1 MKILIRLPN
10 WLGDVVMSTAFVN
23 AVGQLYPD
31 AQIDVIIKKELSN
44 IAPLIPGITQI
55 HPFSKQDFSGLS
67 GVYRFGK
74 KLKAEKYDLFFNLPQ
89 SLSSLVMGWATR
101 AKKRVGFGKEGG
113 FFLLT
118 NSLKKPVNL
127 HRVDEYVS
135 LLEQFTGKTIAH
147 KQVKLNA
154 SVTEP
159 KQNNRVLVNF
169 NSEASSRR
177 MPLDKG
183 RGLLN
188 KLTAAFPDITFGLIG
203 SPKEVDFVSQLITGS
218 ENPERLE
225 NYAGKTHLPDLCSLM
240 AQSAAMLTT
249 DSGPAHLANSVGTP
263 VIVLFGAG
271 NEYNTAPYNKQNLI
285 VLRYGKLTCEPC
297 VRNTCKLYGVPRCM
311 ELLDELQII
320 NTLSQYTNYA

>member
-10 WLGDVVMSTAFVN
+10 WLGDVVMSTAFVA
-23 AVGQLYPD
+23 AVRQLYPD
-31 AQIDVIIKKELSN
+31 AQIDAIIKKELNN
-44 IAPLIPGITQI
+44 IAPLIPGLTQI
-55 HPFSKQDFSGLS
+55 HPFSKQEFSGIM

-74 KLKAEKYDLFFNLPQ
+74 KLRAEKYDLFFNLPQ
-89 SLSSLVMGWATR
+89 SLSSFVMGWAAS

-118 NSLKKPVNL
+118 NSYKKPVNL
-127 HRVDEYVS
+127 HRVDEYIS
-135 LLEQFTGKTIAH
+135 LLEQFSSKTIAD

-154 SVTEP
+154 PVTEP
-159 KQNNRVLVNF
+159 KQNTRVLINF

-183 RGLLN
+183 RVLLN
-188 KLTAAFPDITFGLIG
+188 QLTTAFPDITFGLIG
-203 SPKEVDFVSQLITGS
+203 SPKEADFVNQLISGS
-218 ENPERLE
+218 DNPERLE
-225 NYAGKTHLPDLCSLM
+225 NYAGKTDLPGLCSVM
-240 AQSAAMLTT
+240 AQSAALLTT

-271 NEYNTAPYNKQNLI
+271 NEHNTAPYNKQNLTI
-285 VLRYGKLTCEPC
+285 LRYGKLTCEPC

-311 ELLDELQII
+311 ELLDGLQII
-320 NTLSQYTNYA
+320 NALNQEARY

>member
-10 WLGDVVMSTAFVN
+10 WLGDVVMSTAFV
-23 AVGQLYPD
+23 ATVKQLYPD
-31 AQIDVIIKKELSN
+31 AQIDAIIKKELSN
-44 IAPLIPGITQI
+44 IVPLIPGLTQI
-55 HPFSKQDFSGLS
+55 HPFSKQEYSGLS

-74 KLKAEKYDLFFNLPQ
+74 KLRTERYDLFFNLPQ
-89 SLSSLVMGWATR
+89 SLSSFVMGWATS

-113 FFLLT
+113 SFLLT
-118 NSLKKPVNL
+118 NSYKKPANV

-135 LLEQFTGKTIAH
+135 LLEQFAGKTLPREP
-147 KQVKLNA
+147 VKLNA
-154 SVTEP
+154 VTTNP
-159 KQNNRVLVNF
+159 KQTNQVLINF

-183 RGLLN
+183 RALLN
-188 KLTAAFPDITFGLIG
+188 KLTSTFTNTTFCLIG
-203 SPKEVDFVSQLITGS
+203 SPKEAVFVSQLIIGS
-218 ENPERLE
+218 ENSDRLE
-225 NYAGKTHLPDLCSLM
+225 NYAGKTDLPGLCSLM

-263 VIVLFGAG
+263 VIALFGAG
-271 NEYNTAPYNKQNLI
+271 NEHNTAPYNKQNLT
-285 VLRYGKLTCEPC
+285 VLRYGKLACEPC

-320 NTLSQYTNYA
+320 NTLSLYLNHA

>member
-44 IAPLIPGITQI
+44 IAPLIPGLTRI
-55 HPFSKQDFSGLS
+55 HPFSKQEFSGLG

-74 KLKAEKYDLFFNLPQ
+74 NLKAEKYDLFFNLPQ
-89 SLSSLVMGWATR
+89 SLSSLVMAWATR

-135 LLEQFTGKTIAH
+135 LLEQFTGKAISN

-154 SVTEP
+154 PVTEP
-159 KQNNRVLVNF
+159 KQNNRMLINF

-183 RGLLN
+183 RALLN
-188 KLTAAFPDITFGLIG
+188 KLTATFPDMTFGLIG
-203 SPKEVDFVSQLITGS
+203 APKEADFVNQLITGS
-218 ENPERLE
+218 ENPGRLE
-225 NYAGKTHLPDLCSLM
+225 NYAGKTDLPGLCSLM

-271 NEYNTAPYNKQNLI
+271 NEHNTAPYNKQNLT

-320 NTLSQYTNYA
+320 NALNQESRH

>member
-44 IAPLIPGITQI
+44 IAPLIPGLTQI
-55 HPFSKQDFSGLS
+55 HPFSKQEFSGLG

-74 KLKAEKYDLFFNLPQ
+74 KLKTEKYDLFFNLPQ
-89 SLSSLVMGWATR
+89 SLSSLVMARATG

-118 NSLKKPVNL
+118 NSLKKPLNL

-135 LLEQFTGKTIAH
+135 LLEQFTSKIIAQ
-147 KQVKLNA
+147 KQVTLNA
-154 SVTEP
+154 PVTAP
-159 KQNNRVLVNF
+159 KQNNRVLINF

-183 RGLLN
+183 RALLN
-188 KLTAAFPDITFGLIG
+188 KLTAAFPGITFGLIG
-203 SPKEVDFVSQLITGS
+203 SPKEADFVSQLISGS
-218 ENPERLE
+218 DNPERLE
-225 NYAGKTHLPDLCSLM
+225 NHAGQTNLPGLCSLM

-271 NEYNTAPYNKQNLI
+271 NEHNTAPYNKQNLT

-320 NTLSQYTNYA
+320 NALSKYTNHA